1 MIRQGDRV
9 APILEMHRIGKVL
22 EVYNKSHKTM
32 LVGGTLSAVRMAKV
46 QLEKTGD
53 IVEWFVRDLMR
64 MDS

>member
-22 EVYNKSHKTM
+22 EVYNKNHKTM